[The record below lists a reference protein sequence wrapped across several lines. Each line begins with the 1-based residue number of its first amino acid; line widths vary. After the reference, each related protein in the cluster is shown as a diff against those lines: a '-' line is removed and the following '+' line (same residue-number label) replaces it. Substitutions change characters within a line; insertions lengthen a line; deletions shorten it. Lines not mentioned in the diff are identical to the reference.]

1 MTNADR
7 YYFSDFTR
15 QNYARL
21 IELAKRTYRF
31 RRFWDFDR
39 AERFIL
45 WRHDV
50 DFSPQGAVKLAA
62 IECDAGV
69 VATYFV
75 SFHSD
80 FYNLLERE
88 VSDCVRQIADFGH
101 EVGLHVDLASDG
113 ADPVALEET
122 LGHEAGWLSRL
133 THSACRAFSFHNPDE
148 RAARFREPRY
158 AGMINAAAQYFYAEV
173 GFCSDSNGI
182 WRERRLED
190 VLSGATDQ
198 RLQVLT
204 HPENWQDAVMS
215 PRERV
220 HRCIDGRAANT
231 RSRYDALLDRHGR
244 QSIDW

>member
-7 YYFSDFTR
+7 FHFSDFTR
-15 QNYARL
+15 TNYARL
-21 IELAKRTYRF
+21 IELARRSYAF
-31 RRFWDFDR
+31 RRFLDFDR
-39 AERFIL
+39 AERFVL

-62 IECDAGV
+62 IEREAGV

-88 VSDCVRQIADFGH
+88 VSDCIGEIAACGH
-101 EVGLHVDLASDG
+101 DVGLHVDLASSG
-113 ADPVALEET
+113 ADTVPLEAT
-122 LGHEAGWLSRL
+122 LRQEAEWLSRL
-133 THSACRAFSFHNPDE
+133 TRAECRAFSFHNPDE
-148 RAARFREPRY
+148 RAAEFREWQY
-158 AGMINAAAQYFYAEV
+158 AGMVNAAAEYFYADV

-190 VLSGATDQ
+190 VLTAAADH

-220 HRCIDGRAANT
+220 HRCIDGRAEST
-231 RSRYDALLDRHGR
+231 RARYHALLDRHR
-244 QSIDW
+244 RPSIDW

>member
-1 MTNADR
+1 
-7 YYFSDFTR
+7 
-15 QNYARL
+15 L
-21 IELAKRTYRF
+21 IELAKRSYRF
-31 RRFWDFDR
+31 RRYWDFDR

-50 DFSPQGAVKLAA
+50 DFSPHGAVKLATL
-62 IECDAGV
+62 ERDTGV

-88 VSDCVRQIADFGH
+88 VSDCIRQIADLGH
-101 EVGLHVDLASDG
+101 DVGLHLDLATDVPD
-113 ADPVALEET
+113 AVTLEET
-122 LGHEAGWLSRL
+122 LRLEGAWLSRL
-133 THSACRAFSFHNPDE
+133 TRMDCRSFSFHNPDR
-148 RAARFREPRY
+148 RAAGFRDMKY
-158 AGMINAAAQYFYAEV
+158 AGMINAAAEYFYAEV

-190 VLSGATDQ
+190 VLIAATDE

-220 HRCIDGRAANT
+220 HRCIDGRAENT
-231 RSRYDALLDRHGR
+231 RSRYHALLDRHGR